1 MKTLKAKKLTIKK
14 DTLRTLTQTDLQRV
28 AGGWINST
36 GSDYC
41 SSVGYNKCGNQ
52 NTLLP

>member
-14 DTLRTLTQTDLQRV
+14 DTLRTLTKTDLQRV
-28 AGGWINST
+28 AGGWANST

-41 SSVGYNKCGNQ
+41 SSSGWTKCGNA
-52 NTLLP
+52 NSLLP